1 MNQTASEYLTAEYGE
16 AQATIQLELD
26 WMESMQLT
34 EQVICPECGDSD
46 NWIEVADGY
55 TGCGCSY

>member
-1 MNQTASEYLTAEYGE
+1 MSEAFYLSTEYAG
-16 AQATIQLELD
+16 AQSCIQLELD
-26 WMESMQLT
+26 WLESIVPT

>member
-1 MNQTASEYLTAEYGE
+1 MNQTASEYLTAEYCE

-26 WMESMQLT
+26 WMESVLMAEPQ
-34 EQVICPECGDSD
+34 ICTECGDSD
-46 NWIEVADGY
+46 NWIELADGY